1 MRRTIIAFLI
11 STIDVFR
18 FDEDQM
24 TTNGTVFKGE
34 VPVTHLVFVFV
45 FGFGKREERGTWALS
60 AEVGAI
66 VGGRGRGVGE
76 GR

>member
-1 MRRTIIAFLI
+1 
-11 STIDVFR
+11 
-18 FDEDQM
+18 M